1 MNGKEGIL
9 MKKQNYWV
17 LGYAFVTL
25 MITCI
30 CVFKMP
36 DTVPVHWN
44 SSGQIDGYGSRYLYL
59 FMGTLG
65 FLGYFLMNLT
75 KVIDPN
81 EAKIKKNVKPYD
93 TVRNIISVMLS
104 TMALIATFAAIR
116 SNIDISMAIYI
127 LMGVSFVVLG
137 KYMMHVPHNY
147 FVGFRTPWAIAD
159 EDNWKQTQKIGGY
172 SLLIPGVLF
181 VLAGLFKQI
190 FLLAIAFTVLFIGVC
205 GGFIYSWWLYYQ
217 KKKQS

>member
-1 MNGKEGIL
+1 
-9 MKKQNYWV
+9 MKQHKQNYWV
-17 LGYAFVTL
+17 LGYAFLALV
-25 MITCI
+25 ITCI
-30 CVFKMP
+30 CVLKMP

-44 SSGQIDGYGSRYLYL
+44 SQGEIDGYGSKYLYL

-104 TMALIATFAAIR
+104 TMALIATFAVMR
-116 SNIDISMAIYI
+116 TNIDISSAIYI
-127 LMGVSFVVLG
+127 VMGICFVVLG

-159 EDNWKQTQKIGGY
+159 EENWQQTQKIGGY
-172 SLLIPGVLF
+172 SMMVPGVLF
-181 VLAGLFKQI
+181 VVAGLFNQTVI
-190 FLLAIAFTVLFIGVC
+190 LAIAFTILFIGVIF
-205 GGFIYSWWLYYQ
+205 GFIYSWWLYDQ